1 MCKMKAPKIPA
12 PPPLPMIAAP
22 DNVEALAQAD
32 QEAMLR
38 RRRRGAA
45 ANVLTGPSGI
55 PATPTM
61 GGVAA

>member
-1 MCKMKAPKIPA
+1 MCKMKTPKIPEA
-12 PPPLPMIAAP
+12 KLPMIAAP
-22 DNVEALAQAD
+22 DNAEALAQAD

>member
-1 MCKMKAPKIPA
+1 MCKMKTPKLPSQ
-12 PPPLPMIAAP
+12 PMIAAP
-22 DNVEALAQAD
+22 DNQEALAQAD